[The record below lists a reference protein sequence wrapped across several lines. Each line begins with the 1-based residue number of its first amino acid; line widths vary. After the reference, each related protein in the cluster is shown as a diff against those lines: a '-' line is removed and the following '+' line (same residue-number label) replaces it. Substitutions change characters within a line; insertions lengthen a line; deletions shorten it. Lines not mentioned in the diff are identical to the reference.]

1 MNKNLAINE
10 ELDLNRVWK
19 SVTNVWDVTKLV
31 FQDILNTSATLIKI
45 AFITDESKIKNEF
58 DRWAQ
63 RKKIIDQKIFRKV
76 NEVRDEFGPE
86 FKTFLFLSNPGLYM
100 MERTL
105 VGGGPALNDLNQFFE
120 EAGVKV
126 SDLPPIFGGGTPEA
140 EKQLASRML
149 NSLQGNISPYENMAD
164 FSRDAK
170 RINDKLSEIIG
181 IAGRVNE
188 SIEGI
193 DDIQR
198 MLFEARKDS
207 SIDIVE
213 MSIESQLNGM
223 KKLFQTS
230 KQEQLIDSSA
240 INDYLQLKKE
250 ELDRFIKILNTP
262 ISFVKKIS
270 EAKDLKELRNV
281 IDAFENQSL
290 YKVEGIDDQKE
301 KELIQIA
308 KKLFENTKKKGKKA
322 VEKIIQ
328 AANSDLSPEKITDNE
343 LNDLCKLVVA
353 RSSFEGL
360 IESLKNPDEKM
371 LESQKQLKES
381 FKKEFSDNINKEELD
396 FLRQQK
402 DGKKIAEFIVEGINK
417 IDSAG
422 L

>member
-45 AFITDESKIKNEF
+45 AFITDESKIKNEY
-58 DRWAQ
+58 DRLAQ
-63 RKKIIDQKIFRKV
+63 RKKIIYQKIFRKV
-76 NEVRDEFGPE
+76 NEIRDEFGPE